1 MTQPPAPSSQ
11 PPTIDGLLRQRLVV
25 CLGNG
30 GVGKTTVAAT
40 LAVRAASAGRRTAVI
55 TVDPARRLKDA
66 LGLEELSVD
75 PHRVPLK
82 SSSGS
87 LDALAI
93 DTKRVFDAL
102 IDRVAP
108 SADVAERIRANRLYR
123 ELSNELGGSTEY
135 MAMEKLYELLHRE
148 SYDLVVVD
156 TPPSAHAR
164 DLLSA
169 PRRMS
174 ELVASSAVR
183 ILKTPASLLWG
194 TESGLAKLTL
204 NALLKALERWTGLS
218 VLKDLAEF
226 VGNFEQ
232 LAEGFRVRAEE
243 VQRTLKRED
252 TSFLLV
258 TSPEP
263 DTIDSTI
270 EFHRELRADGFPVAG
285 AVANRVLDFAPL
297 GPAAG
302 GQFPPALRRKLLQN
316 YTDYRARSERDRH
329 QLNRL
334 AAEAGA
340 RLIASLPELADNAAS
355 LQGLEMLAR
364 LLASIPSAGPAGQG
378 RQESQVRSRE
388 PRPSK
393 LKPPK

>member
-1 MTQPPAPSSQ
+1 MDQPAS
-11 PPTIDGLLRQRLVV
+11 IDSLLRQRLLV

-40 LAVRAASAGRRTAVI
+40 LAVAAASRGQRTAVI

-66 LGLEELSVD
+66 LGLEDLSVD
-75 PHRVPLK
+75 PQPVPLTAR
-82 SSSGS
+82 SGT

-108 SADVAERIRANRLYR
+108 SPDVAERIRANRLYR

-148 SYDLVVVD
+148 SYDLIVVD

-174 ELVASSAVR
+174 ELVASSAIR

-194 TESGLAKLTL
+194 NESRLAKLTL
-204 NALLKALERWTGLS
+204 GTLLKALERWTGMS
-218 VLKDLAEF
+218 VLQDLAEF

-232 LAEGFRVRAEE
+232 LAEGFRARAEE
-243 VQRTLKRED
+243 VQLTLKRDD
-252 TSFLLV
+252 TSFVLV

-263 DTIDSTI
+263 DTIGSTI

-285 AVANRVLDFAPL
+285 AVANRVLDFPPL
-297 GPAAG
+297 GPDAG
-302 GQFPPALRRKLLQN
+302 ERFPAALRRKLLQN
-316 YTDYRARSERDRH
+316 YADYRARSERDRE
-329 QLNRL
+329 QLGRVV
-334 AAEAGA
+334 AEGA
-340 RLIASLPELADNAAS
+340 ILLASLPEVADSEAS
-355 LQGLEMLAR
+355 LQVLEGLAQMMLKAT
-364 LLASIPSAGPAGQG
+364 
-378 RQESQVRSRE
+378 SRE
-388 PRPSK
+388 TGVRRREGRASK
-393 LKPPK
+393 GKRRDREAE

>member
-1 MTQPPAPSSQ
+1 MTPPEPS
-11 PPTIDGLLRQRLVV
+11 TIDALLHQRLVV

-40 LAVRAASAGRRTAVI
+40 LAVGAAARGRRTAVI

-75 PHRVPLK
+75 PRPVPLTD
-82 SSSGS
+82 SAGS

-93 DTKRVFDAL
+93 DTKRVFDSL

-108 SADVAERIRANRLYR
+108 RPDVAERIRANRLYR

-194 TESGLAKLTL
+194 TESRFAKLTL
-204 NALLKALERWTGLS
+204 GTLLKALERWTGMS
-218 VLKDLAEF
+218 VLQDLADF

-232 LAEGFRVRAEE
+232 LADGFRARAEE
-243 VQRTLKRED
+243 VQITLKRAD
-252 TSFLLV
+252 TSFVLV

-285 AVANRVLDFAPL
+285 TVANRVLDFPPL
-297 GPAAG
+297 SPSAGESFPA
-302 GQFPPALRRKLLQN
+302 ALRRKLLQN
-316 YTDYRARSERDRH
+316 YADYHARAERDRR
-329 QLNRL
+329 QLARL
-334 AAEAGA
+334 AGEGGT
-340 RLIASLPELADNAAS
+340 RLLASLPELADNAAS
-355 LQGLEMLAR
+355 LQGLEGLAR
-364 LLASIPSAGPAGQG
+364 LLLAPPRQAKPKAAGRKQ
-378 RQESQVRSRE
+378 QS
-388 PRPSK
+388 RPSK
-393 LKPPK
+393 RRPAR

>member
-1 MTQPPAPSSQ
+1 MSQ
-11 PPTIDGLLRQRLVV
+11 PSTIDVLLRQRLLV

-40 LAVRAASAGRRTAVI
+40 LAVAAASRGRRTAVI

-66 LGLEELSVD
+66 LGLADLSVD
-75 PHRVPLK
+75 PQPVPLTA
-82 SSSGS
+82 SSGT

-108 SADVAERIRANRLYR
+108 SADVAGRIRANRLYR

-174 ELVASSAVR
+174 ELVASSAIR

-194 TESGLAKLTL
+194 NESGLAKLTL
-204 NALLKALERWTGLS
+204 NTLLKALERWTGLN
-218 VLKDLAEF
+218 VLQDLAEF

-232 LAEGFRVRAEE
+232 LAEGFRARAEE
-243 VQRTLKRED
+243 VQVTLKRDD
-252 TSFLLV
+252 TSFVLV

-270 EFHRELRADGFPVAG
+270 DFHRELRADGFPVAG
-285 AVANRVLDFAPL
+285 AVANRVLDFPAL
-297 GPAAG
+297 GRDAGERFPA
-302 GQFPPALRRKLLQN
+302 ALRRKLLQN
-316 YTDYRARSERDRH
+316 YADYQARSERDRE
-329 QLNRL
+329 QLERL
-334 AAEAGA
+334 GAEGA
-340 RLIASLPELADNAAS
+340 RILASLPEVAESAAS
-355 LQGLEMLAR
+355 LQALEALAR
-364 LLASIPSAGPAGQG
+364 RLMG
-378 RQESQVRSRE
+378 RSRE
-388 PRPSK
+388 AGVRRQEERTSK
-393 LKPPK
+393 GKRRDRGAK

>member
-1 MTQPPAPSSQ
+1 MNRPS
-11 PPTIDGLLRQRLVV
+11 TIDALLHQRLII

-40 LAVRAASAGRRTAVI
+40 LAVAAASRGRRTAVI

-66 LGLEELSVD
+66 LGLEDLSVD
-75 PHRVPLK
+75 PQPVRLTD
-82 SSSGS
+82 GNAT

-169 PRRMS
+169 PRRMI

-194 TESGLAKLTL
+194 NESSLAKLTL
-204 NALLKALERWTGLS
+204 SALLKALERWTGLS
-218 VLKDLAEF
+218 VLQDLAEF

-232 LAEGFRVRAEE
+232 LAEGFQARAEE
-243 VQRTLKRED
+243 VQVTLKRED
-252 TSFLLV
+252 TSFVLV

-263 DTIDSTI
+263 DTIGSTI
-270 EFHRELRADGFPVAG
+270 EFHRELREDGFRVAG
-285 AVANRVLDFAPL
+285 AVANRVLDFPPL
-297 GPAAG
+297 GRDAG
-302 GQFPPALRRKLLQN
+302 EQFPAALRRKLLQN
-316 YTDYRARSERDRH
+316 YADYQARAARDRQ
-329 QLNRL
+329 QLKRL
-334 AAEAGA
+334 RADGAVILAELPEMVDSA
-340 RLIASLPELADNAAS
+340 ASLPA
-355 LQGLEMLAR
+355 LEGLAR
-364 LLASIPSAGPAGQG
+364 LLLSTTKARSQETGVR
-378 RQESQVRSRE
+378 RQETRAAKGRPKSRGPE
-388 PRPSK
+388 
-393 LKPPK
+393 